1 MTIMNLGLHDL
12 GPHAGFILGAYA
24 FTALV
29 IAGLIW
35 HAVRDRRAQTRAL
48 AALQEPTAPSRSSGA
63 GA

>member
-1 MTIMNLGLHDL
+1 MDL
-12 GPHAGFILGAYA
+12 GPHADFILGAYA

-48 AALQEPTAPSRSSGA
+48 TALQAASPPSARSRTGA
-63 GA
+63 EA

>member
-1 MTIMNLGLHDL
+1 MSLAVHYL

-29 IAGLIW
+29 IVGLIW

-48 AALQEPTAPSRSSGA
+48 AALQNASPPVHSPA
-63 GA
+63 GTRA